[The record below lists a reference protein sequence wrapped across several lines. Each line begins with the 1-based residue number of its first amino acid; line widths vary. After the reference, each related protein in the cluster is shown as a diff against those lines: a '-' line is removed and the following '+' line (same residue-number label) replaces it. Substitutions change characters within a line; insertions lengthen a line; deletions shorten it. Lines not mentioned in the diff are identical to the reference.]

1 MIKRS
6 LQVDTFQNDAEVVLL
21 FGKREFQYFISPIYD
36 RHWGLDHQQFFLR
49 VVLLPCSI
57 KSVVLDFMP
66 ISSGMY
72 TPTHPYTHTRARAC
86 THTHTH
92 RHTHTHTQRHT
103 RTRTRTH
110 IPALVEHFYRKFIY
124 KMEKVNFNTR
134 SIIFQYHRKEPTCY
148 S

>member
-72 TPTHPYTHTRARAC
+72 TPTHPYTHTRARA
-86 THTHTH
+86 
-92 RHTHTHTQRHT
+92 RAHTHTHTEAHAHTQRGTHAHAHAHIYPHQQNTFTVNSFT
-103 RTRTRTH
+103 RW
-110 IPALVEHFYRKFIY
+110 RKSTLILD
-124 KMEKVNFNTR
+124 
-134 SIIFQYHRKEPTCY
+134 Q
-148 S
+148 

>member
-72 TPTHPYTHTRARAC
+72 TPTHPYTHTRARAR

-92 RHTHTHTQRHT
+92 TDRHTHTQRGTHAHAHAHIYTHQQNTFTVNSFT
-103 RTRTRTH
+103 RW
-110 IPALVEHFYRKFIY
+110 RKSTLILD
-124 KMEKVNFNTR
+124 
-134 SIIFQYHRKEPTCY
+134 Q
-148 S
+148 

>member
-92 RHTHTHTQRHT
+92 TDTRTHTHRGTHAHAHAHIYPHQQNTFTVNSFT
-103 RTRTRTH
+103 RW
-110 IPALVEHFYRKFIY
+110 RKSTLILD
-124 KMEKVNFNTR
+124 
-134 SIIFQYHRKEPTCY
+134 Q
-148 S
+148 

>member
-72 TPTHPYTHTRARAC
+72 TPTHPYTHTRARTH

-92 RHTHTHTQRHT
+92 RGTHAHAHA
-103 RTRTRTH
+103 H
-110 IPALVEHFYRKFIY
+110 IHALVEHFYRKFIY